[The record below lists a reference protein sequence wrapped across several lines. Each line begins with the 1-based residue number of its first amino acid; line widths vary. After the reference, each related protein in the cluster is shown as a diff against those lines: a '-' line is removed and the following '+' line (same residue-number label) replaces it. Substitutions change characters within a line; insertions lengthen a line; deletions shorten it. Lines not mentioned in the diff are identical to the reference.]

1 MLDHAASVEVNLLD
15 DGIDRYHCPIDS
27 SLRVWSDCT
36 CVSHS
41 IHRIQLNRICAT
53 DSSLTWSPPCQSKA
67 AKLPTVARPKST
79 FSMRVISRS
88 IPLRTAS
95 RSWQFHEF
103 RKEINRELFIDR

>member
-27 SLRVWSDCT
+27 SLRVWSDCI

-53 DSSLTWSPPCQSKA
+53 DSSSTWSPPCQSKA
-67 AKLPTVARPKST
+67 AKLATWQVEVHVLGEGHIA
-79 FSMRVISRS
+79 
-88 IPLRTAS
+88 LDTAA
-95 RSWQFHEF
+95 
-103 RKEINRELFIDR
+103 DRIAQLIGNF